1 MKKIKTM
8 KSLVK
13 YLIENNKKIST
24 MESCT
29 GGEIASTI
37 TNIEGASNV
46 FEFSA
51 VTYSNEYKIKMGVN
65 KEVINKYSVYSIE
78 TANEMSKTISKY
90 TNANYSIGVT
100 GQLKRKDPNNKT
112 NEDETR
118 TYTYEFKLVKT
129 KKDGTELT
137 GAEFKLYDA
146 LTDGNEIKV
155 FEVSTGVYRVAKT
168 AEELAS
174 ATTIKAGTAIIEGLD
189 SDKTYYL
196 EEVVQPAGYNKLTSR
211 VEVKLNEK
219 TGLGETTNIIEVVKT
234 VINYTGTELPST
246 GGIGTTLFITI
257 GSILVL
263 AMGTILVTKLRVSKM
278 EI

>member
-1 MKKIKTM
+1 MVLVQHLNMKLKTIYILGKSKMKKIKTM

-90 TNANYSIGVT
+90 TNI
-100 GQLKRKDPNNKT
+100 LNN
-112 NEDETR
+112 N
-118 TYTYEFKLVKT
+118 T
-129 KKDGTELT
+129 K
-137 GAEFKLYDA
+137 
-146 LTDGNEIKV
+146 NIK
-155 FEVSTGVYRVAKT
+155 K
-168 AEELAS
+168 
-174 ATTIKAGTAIIEGLD
+174 
-189 SDKTYYL
+189 
-196 EEVVQPAGYNKLTSR
+196 
-211 VEVKLNEK
+211 
-219 TGLGETTNIIEVVKT
+219 
-234 VINYTGTELPST
+234 
-246 GGIGTTLFITI
+246 
-257 GSILVL
+257 
-263 AMGTILVTKLRVSKM
+263 
-278 EI
+278 